1 MPDFKMYK
9 RGREWPKRIWYT
21 VAVLLV
27 LIVGSVVYIRR
38 MYDENLRPVS
48 SSTSQTVFVV
58 KSGASVHEI
67 GVDLHK
73 QGLIRQ
79 VWAFERYA
87 SLTKLGSKLQAGT
100 YRFSPSQSVIDI
112 TGMMAEGKVAVDL
125 ITILPGQRLDQLKEA
140 FTDAKFDPAAV
151 DAAFEPSQYL
161 DSPALADKPAG
172 ASLEGFLYPDSYQKD
187 ANTDPRVIVRAALT
201 EMETRLTPSLRAS
214 FASHGL
220 TVYQGV
226 TLASVIE
233 REVGSVADRAQVAQV
248 FYKRM
253 SSGMALESD
262 ATAIYGA
269 VLAGQKKPNVT
280 FESSYNTYSN
290 KGLPPGPISNVT
302 ESSLNAVARP
312 ANSDW
317 LYFVAGDDGKTYFSK
332 TLEEHEALTEQ
343 HCKKLCSL

>member
-1 MPDFKMYK
+1 MPDFSLYK
-9 RGREWPKRIWYT
+9 RHRQWPRRIWYT
-21 VAVLLV
+21 IAALVVLV
-27 LIVGSVVYIRR
+27 IGSVIYIRR

-48 SSTSQTVFVV
+48 DSTVQTVFVV
-58 KSGASVHEI
+58 RSGASVHEI
-67 GVDLHK
+67 GVDLHEA
-73 QGLIRQ
+73 GLIRQ

-87 SLTKLGSKLQAGT
+87 SLTKLGNKLQAGT

-125 ITILPGQRLDQLKEA
+125 ITILPGQRLDQLREA
-140 FTDAKFDPAAV
+140 FISAKFDPGAV
-151 DAAFEPSQYL
+151 DAAFEPTQYQ

-187 ANTDPRVIVRAALT
+187 ANTDPRVIVRAALA
-201 EMETRLTPSLRAS
+201 EMEARLTPQLRAS
-214 FASHGL
+214 FASRGL
-220 TVYQGV
+220 TVYRAV

-233 REVGSVADRAQVAQV
+233 REVSHPADRAQVAQV

-253 SSGMALESD
+253 NSDMALESD

-269 VLAGQKKPNVT
+269 VLAGQKRATVT
-280 FESSYNTYSN
+280 FESAYNTYSN